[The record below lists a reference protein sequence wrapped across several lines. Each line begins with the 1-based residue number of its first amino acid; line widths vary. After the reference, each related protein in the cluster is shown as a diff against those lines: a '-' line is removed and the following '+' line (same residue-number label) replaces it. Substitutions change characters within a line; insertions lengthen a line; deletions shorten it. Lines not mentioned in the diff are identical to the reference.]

1 MMSSPERTLVLVGP
15 MAAGKTSVGRR
26 VAKRLGVPFR
36 DSDRMIAAAH
46 GPIPEIFREHGEAH
60 FRALERDEIARLVT
74 VPGVLALGGGAVMDA
89 ETRARLR
96 AVSVVLLTVTAE
108 AVAARLA
115 ASGRPLLDGAED
127 RLTQWTRIFGEREAW
142 YREVADV
149 TFDTSHT
156 PLTQIAD
163 DIAQWA
169 QHPSPKE
176 ADDES

>member
-36 DSDRMIAAAH
+36 DSDRMIAATH
-46 GPIPEIFREHGEAH
+46 GPIPEIFAQHGEAH
-60 FRALERDEIARLVT
+60 FRTLEREEIAGLVT

-96 AVSVVLLTVTAE
+96 AVPVVLLTVTAE

-115 ASGRPLLDGAED
+115 ASGRPLLDGADD
-127 RLTQWTRIFGEREAW
+127 RLAQWTKISQEREEW

-149 TFDTSHT
+149 TFDTSHA
-156 PLTQIAD
+156 PLTQIAEK
-163 DIAQWA
+163 IAEWA
-169 QHPSPKE
+169 QHPPQKG
-176 ADDES
+176 ANDEP